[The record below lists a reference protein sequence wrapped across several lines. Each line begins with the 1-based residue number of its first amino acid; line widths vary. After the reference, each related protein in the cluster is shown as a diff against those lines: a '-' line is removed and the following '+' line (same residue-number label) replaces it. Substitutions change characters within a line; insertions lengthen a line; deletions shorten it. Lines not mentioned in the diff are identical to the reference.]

1 MFSEPVTTQF
11 RTSHRPSC
19 TVSSQILLFGT
30 PGDVH
35 SFRTSKDIALLYGNR
50 QDQEQVYVVRR
61 MTHVQVGARDVDKDP
76 LTRFEREATDALVDR
91 GFTWIMG
98 SWVVDLQSGNWTYG
112 RHLGRQGRFL
122 GTVGLQS
129 KHRQVELTHSL
140 MHISLQHRLVL
151 RILGI
156 GQRRRVLIV
165 QVEVDNIGEGCK
177 DGLRQQTYLLPG
189 FETYSETARLWS
201 R

>member
-35 SFRTSKDIALLYGNR
+35 SFRTSKDIALLYGNC

-98 SWVVDLQSGNWTYG
+98 SWVVDLQ
-112 RHLGRQGRFL
+112 R
-122 GTVGLQS
+122 V
-129 KHRQVELTHSL
+129 
-140 MHISLQHRLVL
+140 
-151 RILGI
+151 GI
-156 GQRRRVLIV
+156 GRTVDTSEGRIDSWEPSVCNPNTDRWNALIASCTYPCSTASFFGSSALV
-165 QVEVDNIGEGCK
+165 NGGGFLSCK
-177 DGLRQQTYLLPG
+177 
-189 FETYSETARLWS
+189 
-201 R
+201 